1 MTDDIVSQSPHG
13 SEDMSCN
20 SEGILWHIL
29 GQGPAVYQSHVQ
41 GGVGNAAPLGEELGQ
56 GNSLTVEER
65 LQSLSRE

>member
-29 GQGPAVYQSHVQ
+29 GQGLAVYQSHIQ
-41 GGVGNAAPLGEELGQ
+41 GCVGNTAPLGEELG
-56 GNSLTVEER
+56 
-65 LQSLSRE
+65 